1 MKGMTKLYIPAEDV
15 VKISK
20 ETGTVDCSGLPKSN
34 LVNNEELGASSRMM
48 FPNDEAI
55 LVDASLAV
63 DVQQTIEYGETIW
76 LYWFEDG
83 TEVRLFSEI

>member
-1 MKGMTKLYIPAEDV
+1 MTGMAKLYISAEDV
-15 VKISK
+15 VGINK
-20 ETGTVDCSGLPKSN
+20 ETGTVDCSGLP
-34 LVNNEELGASSRMM
+34 LVNNGVIGASSRMI
-48 FPNDEAI
+48 FPDDEAI

-63 DVQQTIEYGETIW
+63 DVQQTTEFGETIW